1 MNSHSQGQHMTL
13 RYLSQASFA
22 LAIITTPLAS
32 HAQYQATAYVP
43 NGSVIGQ
50 TNTPGDITYSYSA
63 GPFSANVSFTSDPI
77 ASVTY
82 AASTA
87 ANPATNQ
94 YSGGGIMTYAFAVAA
109 APFTNVPIDFFGLY
123 SSSQGSAGQQA
134 SSSFTI
140 QTVNSSVYTYSTFA
154 SYFSGN
160 CAAPT
165 CLQYTTFNNTTYTT
179 AQSNAENVSGSFQ
192 GTLQMLTG
200 ASGTV
205 TGSVQLFA
213 GANVASGLSSTNA
226 TVFIDPYLQISPAF
240 LSANPTATLSITP
253 GVGNAVSAVPEANTL
268 LMMLSGLLAVSAV
281 YRRRG

>member
-1 MNSHSQGQHMTL
+1 MTL
-13 RYLSQASFA
+13 RHLSQAFFT
-22 LAIITTPLAS
+22 LAIITAPLAS

-82 AASTA
+82 AANTA

-94 YSGGGIMTYAFAVAA
+94 YSGGGIMTYTFAVAA

-123 SSSQGSAGQQA
+123 SSIQGSAGQLA

-140 QTVNSSVYTYSTFA
+140 QTVNSSVYTYSTFE
-154 SYFSGN
+154 SYFAGN

-165 CLQYTTFNNTTYTT
+165 CLQFTTFNNTTYTT
-179 AQSNAENVSGSFQ
+179 FQSNAQNVSGSFQ

-200 ASGTV
+200 VNGTV

-213 GANVASGLSSTNA
+213 GANIASGLSSTSA

-281 YRRRG
+281 YRRRGQEA